1 MRLDINNFIVF
12 FVLVSM
18 MYVFSP
24 VISAIFFSFVPEGL
38 LEFTTVGLVLM
49 CFVIVYTLMFKR
61 YCFITPPYINGKI
74 SIVFGILLLFTLV
87 SFLIAIYG
95 SLEGAILKSY
105 NSRTG
110 VNLSGLVGG
119 LYYPLVV
126 VISGYISLVM
136 SDFLFFKNIEGR
148 YRYLSAFL
156 AISLLLV
163 FLGSG
168 NRNIVLWSLSLPIS
182 LYVGS
187 QSNLRVIM
195 LVSAMIFI
203 SVIMAA
209 MRNNGFGSISSF
221 SFPEFEY
228 WNPIV
233 HEYGTTYRVYDLIV
247 NMGNRIYGYDTFG
260 QSYLDTII
268 NLLPSFL
275 KPEGFVSFS
284 DSLSSQYG
292 IDGEGL
298 GNSPIAE
305 VIYNGYFPAVIL
317 QVMPFLVITLLIHSK
332 LSSFLNRYLFI
343 VKVAMLG
350 CFFIASFNFW
360 RIGNAELSK
369 IMLSYCFGV
378 VISYFILTL
387 GFRKGNR

>member
-1 MRLDINNFIVF
+1 M
-12 FVLVSM
+12 
-18 MYVFSP
+18 
-24 VISAIFFSFVPEGL
+24 
-38 LEFTTVGLVLM
+38 
-49 CFVIVYTLMFKR
+49 
-61 YCFITPPYINGKI
+61 
-74 SIVFGILLLFTLV
+74 SIIFGILLLFTLV

-119 LYYPLVV
+119 LYYPLIV

-136 SDFLFFKNIEGR
+136 SDFIFFKRTEGR

-156 AISLLLV
+156 AMSLLLV

-209 MRNNGFGSISSF
+209 MRNNGFGSISTF

-233 HEYGTTYRVYDLIV
+233 HEYGTTYRIYDLVV
-247 NMGNRIYGYDTFG
+247 NMENRIYGYDTFG

-317 QVMPFLVITLLIHSK
+317 QVMPFLVIILLIHSK

-387 GFRKGNR
+387 GFRNGNR